1 MVYRINQKCSVVTDF
16 SQGRLQRAEL
26 ALAPSAID
34 YDLRGF
40 WHMRQDALRV
50 GTQDHQA
57 RSQKSAILNR
67 NLESNFPSK
76 RSQRFWKWQRL
87 RTPCGQNDG
96 NNFLAFAHPA
106 GRGRI
111 NERGGK
117 LQHLP
122 LWCAHVFSAP

>member
-1 MVYRINQKCSVVTDF
+1 MVYRIKQKWSGVTDF

-67 NLESNFPSK
+67 NPQRCFPAK
-76 RSQRFWKWQRL
+76 RGQRFWKRQWL
-87 RTPCGQNDG
+87 RTPGGQNNRDDFFG
-96 NNFLAFAHPA
+96 LAHP
-106 GRGRI
+106 
-111 NERGGK
+111 
-117 LQHLP
+117 
-122 LWCAHVFSAP
+122 SAAAESSGVRCVLCRF